1 MFRSRSPSGKAPG
14 RPGMGRPKPPARHRG
29 TIWSRAT
36 FPERSFSPAGRA
48 SGYWGTGAGA
58 VPAGQVGL
66 PGWQGT
72 LPQPA
77 PPRPGP
83 EAGTRKVKS
92 DPQVCRLGEG
102 ATQEPLIKGKA
113 KEKMSRCREDGIE
126 PVSRPRAAPP
136 PPSAAPSPAQ
146 SVQAHTW
153 LRVCVCPL
161 RPRLAR
167 RPPKGKTDLA
177 GAC

>member
-58 VPAGQVGL
+58 PRACQVGL

-113 KEKMSRCREDGIE
+113 KEKMSRAERMVLNLS
-126 PVSRPRAAPP
+126 PAPGSP
-136 PPSAAPSPAQ
+136 TPAVCSPQPSPVCAGPHLA
-146 SVQAHTW
+146 AHACAHSGPGW
-153 LRVCVCPL
+153 PAGPQRG
-161 RPRLAR
+161 RP
-167 RPPKGKTDLA
+167 T
-177 GAC
+177 